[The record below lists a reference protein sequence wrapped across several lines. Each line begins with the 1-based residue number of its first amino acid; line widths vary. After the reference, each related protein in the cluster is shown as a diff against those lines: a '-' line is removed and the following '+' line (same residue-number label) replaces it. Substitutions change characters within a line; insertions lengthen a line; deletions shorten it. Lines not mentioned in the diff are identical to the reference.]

1 MSRIIEHL
9 RSLDRKERF
18 AVLRDALG
26 LNDKTPCLDD
36 SFRKRLRE
44 CIRVDVPGR
53 AFLAMD
59 YHLDWIQIA
68 FHLDA
73 NPDIEP
79 GHPFPKP
86 DFGDINRDQEDIDLL
101 VAFEGKDA
109 GRAVTHLVLIEAKA
123 YLPWTNK
130 QLASKAKRLKEIFGD
145 DGKAHDAVKSHFV
158 MMTGRLSGKIDT
170 DSWPDWMSN
179 GGNPRWLK
187 YSLPTRTKVTR
198 CTDRGRHFKNGSHLR
213 LDPVPPGSE

>member
-1 MSRIIEHL
+1 M
-9 RSLDRKERF
+9 
-18 AVLRDALG
+18 
-26 LNDKTPCLDD
+26 
-36 SFRKRLRE
+36 
-44 CIRVDVPGR
+44 
-53 AFLAMD
+53 
-59 YHLDWIQIA
+59 
-68 FHLDA
+68 
-73 NPDIEP
+73 
-79 GHPFPKP
+79 
-86 DFGDINRDQEDIDLL
+86 
-101 VAFEGKDA
+101 
-109 GRAVTHLVLIEAKA
+109 THLVLIEAKA

-145 DGKAHDAVKSHFV
+145 NGKAHDAVKSHFV

-170 DSWPDWMSN
+170 GSWPDWMSN